1 MYKKNWEL
9 VNYDSQNQKFLELS
23 LFSEDLDSG
32 YPGNLNCNVKYS
44 LNDSNEFKIEF
55 FANSDADDMYAAID
69 LLADKIDRQLLKQKE
84 KT

>member
-1 MYKKNWEL
+1 MNK
-9 VNYDSQNQKFLELS
+9 LERHNN
-23 LFSEDLDSG
+23 EIIQMHVV
-32 YPGNLNCNVKYS
+32 LNIEKHCHQAEATSYATGA
-44 LNDSNEFKIEF
+44 EF